1 MKMNKY
7 GQAEYAYGIMK
18 MIAEKLLSKGILTE
32 QQLKQL
38 DELNK
43 EECLSQFCTAW
54 TA

>member
-18 MIAEKLLSKGILTE
+18 MITEKLLSKGILTE
-32 QQLKQL
+32 QQFRKL
-38 DELNK
+38 DEQNK
-43 EECLSQFCTAW
+43 DDCYRQFCTAW